1 MEDRHIAERGQE
13 DPGSHMRVEAH
24 AHPGPREY
32 VKVAIVLAIVTAAE
46 VGLYYVGGLSD
57 TIVVVL
63 LMAMMVAK
71 FAGVALYFMHLKFD
85 NPAFSRFFLTGLILA
100 ISVFGIVL
108 VTFGIFI
115 GD

>member
-1 MEDRHIAERGQE
+1 MEDTH
-13 DPGSHMRVEAH
+13 S
-24 AHPGPREY
+24 HPGPREY

-57 TIVVVL
+57 AILVVL
-63 LMAMMVAK
+63 LLTLMVAK

-85 NPAFSRFFLTGLILA
+85 NPAFSRFFIVGLALA
-100 ISVFGIVL
+100 ITVFGIVL

>member
-1 MEDRHIAERGQE
+1 MEDTH
-13 DPGSHMRVEAH
+13 S
-24 AHPGPREY
+24 HPGPREY

-57 TIVVVL
+57 AILVVL
-63 LMAMMVAK
+63 LLTLMVAK

-85 NPAFSRFFLTGLILA
+85 NPAFSRFFLAGLA
-100 ISVFGIVL
+100 IAITVFGIVL
-108 VTFGIFI
+108 VTFGIFV